1 MTSSLKRPWQSS
13 PFKGTRSLSRTAGPP
28 PSHPPPYTPLL
39 VMSGIHVIGRVWV
52 SVGGGGWRAR
62 VCDSAIPRPCCWF
75 VGLQIF
81 VLPPPPSP
89 RVLDFTEGYF
99 LHYVE
104 GLTNRS
110 WDVVDVSKKDV
121 CIYKETY
128 VYVWENRSTSMH
140 YVEGLTNRSWG
151 VVDVSEKY
159 VCMCKEAFVY
169 VWKNIT
175 TSLHNANGLANFG
188 WGAVD
193 LLKEMYV
200 YIKRPVYTYTRKQL
214 HFALIQQPCKS
225 KMRSVRHVK
234 RDLYEYAKRPI
245 YMYKRVL
252 VYLAVCQQPHP
263 SKMRCVRPFIRD
275 QYVNAK
281 RPIYMYKRKLVYLA
295 LCQQP
300 HEMKL
305 RCVTHVKRNSM
316 CICKETCMYVSIK
329 LA

>member
-99 LHYVE
+99 L
-104 GLTNRS
+104 
-110 WDVVDVSKKDV
+110 
-121 CIYKETY
+121 
-128 VYVWENRSTSMH
+128 H